1 MNKVPMKVEGAR
13 AVVVGMARSGVA
25 AVELLM
31 EQGARVTA
39 VDQAPVSNARLAELG
54 VSVQP
59 QGASAFERADLMVL
73 SPGVPADLDFA
84 EGARRRGIPVVG
96 DLELASWFLKGEII
110 GITGSNGKTTTTAM
124 TGHILKASGIPVQVG
139 GNIGTPPASLVKT
152 SRAGQWNVLELSSFQ
167 LETISS
173 FRAHIAA
180 ALNVTPDHLDRHYT
194 FEQYAAAKARLFENQ
209 RADDFAVLNA
219 DDLVAGGYVKSTAAK
234 SIFFSATR
242 QIESGAWLAYSLLM
256 IGAYTRRKDIIM
268 LEGDP
273 LMPASEVPLRGVHNL
288 ENTMAA
294 AIMAR
299 LAGATHEQIR
309 TAVMSFPGVE
319 HRLEF
324 VRELD
329 GVAWY
334 NDSKATNVDATLKAL
349 AAFPDG
355 LWVILGGKDK
365 NSDYRPLAAAM
376 KEKTRGALLIG
387 AAADK
392 IEDHLQGVVSTV
404 KCGTLEGA
412 VRHAH
417 ASARP
422 GDTVLLA
429 PACAS
434 FDQFENFEH
443 RGREFK
449 RLVGELGKH

>member
-1 MNKVPMKVEGAR
+1 MNKVPIKVEGAR

-39 VDQAPVSNARLAELG
+39 VDQASVTNARLAELG

-59 QGASAFERADLMVL
+59 QEASAFERADLVVL
-73 SPGVPADLDFA
+73 SPGVPADLDLA
-84 EGARRRGIPVVG
+84 EQARRRGVPVVG

-167 LETISS
+167 LETIAS
-173 FRAHIAA
+173 FRAHVGA

-194 FEQYAAAKARLFENQ
+194 FEKYAAAKARLFENQ

-219 DDLVAGGYVKSTAAK
+219 DDPVTRGYAKGAAANPM
-234 SIFFSATR
+234 FFSSTGK
-242 QIESGAWLAYSLLM
+242 IESGACL
-256 IGAYTRRKDIIM
+256 D
-268 LEGDP
+268 GDGIVLDGQR
-273 LMPASEVPLRGVHNL
+273 LMPASGVPLRGVHNL
-288 ENTMAA
+288 ENTMAG

-324 VRELD
+324 VREID

-412 VRHAH
+412 VRHAY

>member
-1 MNKVPMKVEGAR
+1 MKVQGAR

-39 VDQAPVSNARLAELG
+39 VDQASVVNARLAELG
-54 VSVQP
+54 VSAQP
-59 QGASAFERADLMVL
+59 QEAAAFERADLVVL
-73 SPGVPADLDFA
+73 SPGVPADLDLV
-84 EGARRRGIPVVG
+84 EQVRRRGVPVIG
-96 DLELASWFLKGEII
+96 DLELASWFLQGEII

-124 TGHILKASGIPVQVG
+124 TGHILKASGLPVQIG

-173 FRAHIAA
+173 FRAHIGA

-194 FEQYAAAKARLFENQ
+194 FEKYAAAKARLFENQ
-209 RADDFAVLNA
+209 HSDDFAVLNA
-219 DDLVAGGYVKSTAAK
+219 DDPVTRGYVERTTAK
-234 SIFFSATR
+234 SMFFSSTNKV
-242 QIESGAWLAYSLLM
+242 ESGASLDGGRILLD
-256 IGAYTRRKDIIM
+256 GLPIM
-268 LEGDP
+268 S
-273 LMPASEVPLRGVHNL
+273 AAEVPLRGVHNL

-299 LAGATHEQIR
+299 LAGATNEQIR
-309 TAVMSFPGVE
+309 AAVMSFPGVE

-349 AAFPDG
+349 AAFPG
-355 LWVILGGKDK
+355 RLWVILGGKDK

-392 IEDHLQGVVSTV
+392 IEDHLHGEVSTV
-404 KCGTLEGA
+404 KCGTLEAA
-412 VRHAH
+412 VLHAH
-417 ASARP
+417 
-422 GDTVLLA
+422 
-429 PACAS
+429 
-434 FDQFENFEH
+434 
-443 RGREFK
+443 
-449 RLVGELGKH
+449 

>member
-1 MNKVPMKVEGAR
+1 MKNAAMKNAAMKVEGAR

-39 VDQAPVSNARLAELG
+39 VDQAPVTNPRLKELG

-59 QGASAFERADLMVL
+59 QAAAAFERADLVVL
-73 SPGVPADLDFA
+73 SPGVPADLELA
-84 EGARRRGIPVVG
+84 QAARRRGIPVIG

-110 GITGSNGKTTTTAM
+110 GITGSNGKTTTTAL
-124 TGHILKASGIPVQVG
+124 TGHILKASGIPAQVG

-173 FRAHIAA
+173 FRARMGA

-194 FEQYAAAKARLFENQ
+194 FEKYAAAKARLFENQ
-209 RADDFAVLNA
+209 RSDDFAVLNA
-219 DDLVAGGYVKSTAAK
+219 DDRVTRGYAERTGAESM
-234 SIFFSATR
+234 FFSST
-242 QIESGAWLAYSLLM
+242 QKLQTGAWLDKDAIVLDGKCLM
-256 IGAYTRRKDIIM
+256 S
-268 LEGDP
+268 
-273 LMPASEVPLRGVHNL
+273 ASEVPLRGVHNL

-309 TAVMSFPGVE
+309 AAVMSFPGVE

-324 VRELD
+324 VRDLD
-329 GVAWY
+329 GIAWY

-349 AAFPDG
+349 AAFPGG

-376 KEKTRGALLIG
+376 KEKVHRALLIG

-392 IEDHLQGVVSTV
+392 IEDHLHGEVSTV
-404 KCGTLEGA
+404 KCGTLEAA
-412 VRHAH
+412 VRHARV
-417 ASARP
+417 AARA

-449 RLVGELGKH
+449 RLVKELV

>member
-1 MNKVPMKVEGAR
+1 MKVPGAR
-13 AVVVGMARSGVA
+13 AVVVGIARSGAA
-25 AVELLM
+25 AVELLL

-39 VDQAPVSNARLAELG
+39 VDQAAVRDPRLAELG
-54 VSVQP
+54 VVVRAQD
-59 QGASAFERADLMVL
+59 AAAFAGADLVVL
-73 SPGVPADLDFA
+73 SPGVPADLDLLDA
-84 EGARRRGIPVVG
+84 VRQRGTPVIG

-124 TGHILKASGIPVQVG
+124 TGHILNSSGIPAQVG
-139 GNIGTPPASLVKT
+139 GNIGTPPASMVKS
-152 SRAGQWNVLELSSFQ
+152 SREGQWNVLELSSFQ

-173 FRAHIAA
+173 FRANIGA

-194 FEQYAAAKARLFENQ
+194 FEKYAAAKARLFEQQ
-209 RADDFAVLNA
+209 RSGDFAVLNA
-219 DDLVAGGYVKSTAAK
+219 DDPVTCGYAK
-234 SIFFSATR
+234 RTQGSSKFFSSAR
-242 QIESGAWLAYSLLM
+242 ALESGAW
-256 IGAYTRRKDIIM
+256 IDGGAIF
-268 LEGDP
+268 LEGRR
-273 LMPASEVPLRGVHNL
+273 LMASSEVPLRGVHNL

-294 AIMAR
+294 ALMAH
-299 LAGATHEQIR
+299 LAGATPEQIR
-309 TAVMSFPGVE
+309 AAVMSFPGVE
-319 HRLEF
+319 HRLEL

-349 AAFPDG
+349 AAFPGG

-376 KEKTRGALLIG
+376 KEKVRKVLLIG

-392 IEDHLQGVVSTV
+392 IENHLHGEVATV
-404 KCGTLEGA
+404 KCGTLESA
-412 VRHAH
+412 VRY
-417 ASARP
+417 ARAAARS

-434 FDQFENFEH
+434 FDQFQNFEH

-449 RLVGELGKH
+449 RLVAELGRD